1 LHSILVVEDDAA
13 VAFTVREMLSSA
25 GYQVTT
31 AANGVEAIE
40 AYRRSR
46 SDLVVTDLIMPEKD
60 GLETIIDLR
69 RGDPAVRMLAMSGGG
84 RTRNMEF
91 LGMARRLG
99 VRVTL
104 SKPFTREE
112 LLMAVATALED

>member
-1 LHSILVVEDDAA
+1 MHSILVVEDDAA